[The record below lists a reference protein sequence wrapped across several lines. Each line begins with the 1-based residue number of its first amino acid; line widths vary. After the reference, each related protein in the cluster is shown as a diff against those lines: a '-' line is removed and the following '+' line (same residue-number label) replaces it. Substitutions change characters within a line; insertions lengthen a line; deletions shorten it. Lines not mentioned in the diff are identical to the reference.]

1 MAPGAQVQPGVAG
14 GQHPHAGFVQLDV
27 AVVAVVDHIA
37 AGVVP
42 VAVVGL
48 AEGKGGPV
56 IGLIIAIGHEVE
68 LGGEV
73 VVGQVQI
80 GALGNGFG

>member
-1 MAPGAQVQPGVAG
+1 MLSQGAR
-14 GQHPHAGFVQLDV
+14 
-27 AVVAVVDHIA
+27 
-37 AGVVP
+37 VVP

-48 AEGKGGPV
+48 AEGKGRPV